1 MLYSEILF
9 STTLWAYLFA
19 TLFYVAYMVFKKNE
33 IGQLAT
39 ATAIIGLILNT
50 ASLIFR
56 YIEAGHAPFSNQFE
70 SLVFFAWSIILVYL
84 IFEFKYKIKIM
95 GAFIVCFG
103 FLSIAVASLLPY
115 RYQAIEPLVPA
126 LQSYW
131 LHIHVITTFLGYAG
145 FAASFGISIVYLLK
159 SGAGEVNKEGTFFS
173 RFPELIVLDDISY
186 KSIALGFPFLTI
198 GIITG
203 SVWANYAWGSYW
215 SWDPK
220 ETWSLITWF
229 IYAAYLHSRVTKSWR
244 GKKSALLSMIGFA
257 SVIFTYF
264 GVNFILSG
272 LHAYG

>member
-9 STTLWAYLFA
+9 SATLWFYLFA
-19 TLFYVAYMVFKKNE
+19 TLFYTGYLIFRKREV
-33 IGQLAT
+33 GQLAT
-39 ATAIIGLILNT
+39 ATAVIGLIINT
-50 ASLIFR
+50 LSLIFR
-56 YIEAGHAPFSNQFE
+56 YVESQHAPFSNQFE
-70 SLVFFAWSIILVYL
+70 SLVFFAWSIILIYL
-84 IFEFKYKIKIM
+84 IFEFKYKIKTL
-95 GAFIVCFG
+95 GVCIVFFG

-145 FAASFGISIVYLLK
+145 FTASFGISIVYLLRD
-159 SGAGEVNKEGTFFS
+159 SVKEEKPESFFS
-173 RFPELIVLDDISY
+173 NFPQLDILDDLSY

-203 SVWANYAWGSYW
+203 AIWANYAWGSYW

-229 IYAAYLHSRVTKSWR
+229 IYAAYLHSRITKNWR
-244 GKKSALLSMIGFA
+244 GRRSSLLSIIGYA
-257 SVIFTYF
+257 SVLFTYF

-272 LHAYG
+272 LHSYA